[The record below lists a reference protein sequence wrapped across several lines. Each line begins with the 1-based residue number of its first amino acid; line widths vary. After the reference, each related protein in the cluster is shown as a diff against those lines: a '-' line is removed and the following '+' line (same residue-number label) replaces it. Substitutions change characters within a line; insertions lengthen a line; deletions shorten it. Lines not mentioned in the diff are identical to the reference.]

1 MSSAVNVR
9 LVTDEAEAVL
19 AILAKR
25 KANQPITV
33 ADWQRVFQSEGYVRL
48 KQRETSMKRSFEDA
62 DFKTFALSDQIAER
76 TQALEETLAR
86 WRGADITGAARVR
99 ILAPAFEL
107 PMAGHPTIGT
117 SFVLATDHMVERS
130 ERITTLRLEE
140 GVGTIP
146 VNTEWED
153 GHPAFIEMS
162 QPLPTFGSRF
172 PDAGAIAEMLS
183 LETEAITD
191 TDLPLEV
198 VSCGVPFLF
207 VPLRDLQAVRS
218 IRFRL
223 DVWER
228 VLRDFETLY
237 VFVFT
242 TETEVEGSTVH
253 SRMFAPGSG
262 ISEDP
267 ATGGASGP
275 LGCYLVR
282 HKVLPPAHTVEFVS
296 EQGLEMGRPSF
307 IKIRIDQNEEGGI
320 SAKCVGGRCHSMGEG
335 YLEINE

>member
-1 MSSAVNVR
+1 MRKLRYRLLDVFTNRAFGGNPLAVFTDVGDVSSETMQSIAKELN
-9 LVTDEAEAVL
+9 LSETTFVL
-19 AILAKR
+19 PPR
-25 KANQPITV
+25 DPAN
-33 ADWQRVFQSEGYVRL
+33 DYC
-48 KQRETSMKRSFEDA
+48 
-62 DFKTFALSDQIAER
+62 
-76 TQALEETLAR
+76 
-86 WRGADITGAARVR
+86 VR
-99 ILAPAFEL
+99 IFTPALEL
-107 PMAGHPTIGT
+107 PMAGHPTLGT
-117 SFVLATDHMVERS
+117 SFVLAMDKMLESS
-130 ERITTLRLEE
+130 ERINTLKLEE

-146 VNTEWED
+146 VSIEWEN
-153 GHPAFIEMS
+153 GHPAFIEMR
-162 QPLPTFGSRF
+162 QPLPSFGSRF
-172 PDAGAIAEMLS
+172 ADASAIAEMLS

-191 TDLPLEV
+191 TNLPLEV
-198 VSCGVPFLF
+198 VSCGVPLLF

-228 VLRDFETLY
+228 VLRDFEADR

-242 TETEVEGSTVH
+242 SETEVEGSTVH
-253 SRMFAPGSG
+253 SRCFLPGSG

-307 IKIRIDQNEEGGI
+307 IKIKIEQDQAGEI
-320 SAKCVGGRCHSMGEG
+320 SAVRVGGQCHSMGAG